1 MAVHDLALSAETH
14 DLIIVDKD
22 LVLINNAERVAQQIK
37 ITLLA
42 FLGEW
47 FLDQRFGVPYLESV
61 MIKNPNMAYIRGILR
76 GKILDV
82 PDVKSV
88 DSLSTQI
95 NIKTRT
101 LTVSY
106 EVSTVYG
113 LVKGREVLG
122 YGN

>member
-1 MAVHDLALSAETH
+1 MAGHDLALSAATH

-47 FLDQRFGVPYLESV
+47 FLDQRFGVPYLESI
-61 MIKNPNMAYIRGILR
+61 MIKNPNMAFIRGILR
-76 GKILDV
+76 GKILEV

-88 DSLSTQI
+88 DALSTQL
-95 NIKTRT
+95 NVKTRT

-106 EVSTVYG
+106 EASTAYG

-122 YGN
+122 YDN

>member
-1 MAVHDLALSAETH
+1 MAGHDLALSAATH

-82 PDVKSV
+82 PGVKSV
-88 DSLSTQI
+88 DSLSTQL
-95 NIKTRT
+95 NVKTRT
-101 LTVSY
+101 LIVNY
-106 EVSTVYG
+106 DVSTAYG

>member
-1 MAVHDLALSAETH
+1 MAGHDLALSAATH

-61 MIKNPNMAYIRGILR
+61 MIKNPNMAFIRGILR

-88 DSLSTQI
+88 DALSTQL
-95 NIKTRT
+95 NVKTRT

-106 EVSTVYG
+106 EVSTAYD
-113 LVKGREVLG
+113 LVNGREVLG

>member
-1 MAVHDLALSAETH
+1 MAGHDLALSAATH

-61 MIKNPNMAYIRGILR
+61 MIKNPNMVYIRGILR

-106 EVSTVYG
+106 EANTAYG
-113 LVKGREVLG
+113 LVKRREVLG

>member
-1 MAVHDLALSAETH
+1 MAGHDLALSAATH

-61 MIKNPNMAYIRGILR
+61 MIKNPNMAFIRGILR

-88 DSLSTQI
+88 DALSTQL
-95 NIKTRT
+95 NVKTRT

-106 EVSTVYG
+106 EASTTYG

>member
-1 MAVHDLALSAETH
+1 MAGYDLALSAATH

-22 LVLINNAERVAQQIK
+22 LALINDAERVAQQIK

-106 EVSTVYG
+106 EANTAYG
-113 LVKGREVLG
+113 LVKRREVLG

>member
-1 MAVHDLALSAETH
+1 MAGHDLALSAATH

-61 MIKNPNMAYIRGILR
+61 MIKNPNMVYIRGILR

-88 DSLSTQI
+88 DALSTQL
-95 NIKTRT
+95 NVKSRT

-106 EVSTVYG
+106 EASTAYG